1 MVLFTD
7 SDVGRI
13 MRVLPEATKM
23 VVQGEDALHSENG
36 GARRK
41 RLAQRNGGAR
51 RRRLAERLT
60 QRLAQHLAEPSIA
73 ETFPAITRFL
83 RLI

>member
-23 VVQGEDALHSENG
+23 VVQGEDALHSE
-36 GARRK
+36 
-41 RLAQRNGGAR
+41 NGGAR